1 MSQPPASPSLVAQ
14 QVEQEHDA
22 LRDLLGAILKQLSHG
37 PGAARMVVDDLSE
50 LCELLD
56 RHFHTE
62 EDAGFFAEIIDKDAR
77 FTGEASRL
85 CEEHATMLR
94 DAKSLADRLSV
105 AGDAAAIWPDLKRDF
120 HELSKHLMRHE
131 GDENRLL
138 QQAYVEDIGS
148 KD

>member
-1 MSQPPASPSLVAQ
+1 MSQPSASPSLVAQ

-22 LRDLLGAILKQLSHG
+22 LRDLLGAIAKQFSQG
-37 PGAARMVVDDLSE
+37 PGAARVVADDLSE
-50 LCELLD
+50 LGDLLG

-62 EDAGFFAEIIDKDAR
+62 EDAGFFAEIIDRDAR

-85 CEEHATMLR
+85 CDEHATMLR
-94 DAKSLADRLSV
+94 DAKSLADRLS
-105 AGDAAAIWPDLKRDF
+105 AADDAAAIWPDLRRDF
-120 HELSKHLMRHE
+120 HELSMQLMRHE